1 MKKFQLF
8 FLILILIY
16 SCDMNNKEIILSDA
30 FDYGKIIGKI
40 ENNIIEE
47 ASGLVESVENSNSLW
62 THNDGGDGPFLYL
75 ISSFD
80 AKILKKI
87 SLVGI
92 KNEDWED
99 LAIGPS
105 ILGDTS
111 TYIYLGDIGD
121 NKKNKTI
128 KKIYFFREPKIKN
141 FDNELI
147 EINDIKTISFY
158 SEKKIEN
165 FETLMIDPNSKELFL
180 IAKNKKKKQNIYKI
194 DTENIEIDKIQ
205 KAKKYLTLNLKNLKG
220 EITGGEIS
228 RNGQKCLIKTY
239 KNVFLWERKKDEKWK
254 NIWSQAPKI
263 LKYIPESQGEAICWS
278 NDENAYFTLSENEN
292 SDQEQNLFK
301 YLKN

>member
-8 FLILILIY
+8 FLTLILIY

-128 KKIYFFREPKIKN
+128 KKIHFFREPKIKD
-141 FDNELI
+141 FDKELI

-194 DTENIEIDKIQ
+194 DTENIEIDEIQ

>member
-47 ASGLVESVENSNSLW
+47 ASGLVESVENNNSLW

-128 KKIYFFREPKIKN
+128 KKIHFFREPKIKD

-158 SEKKIEN
+158 YEKKIEN

-194 DTENIEIDKIQ
+194 DTENIEIDEIQ

>member
-128 KKIYFFREPKIKN
+128 KKIHFFREPKIKD

-194 DTENIEIDKIQ
+194 DTENIEIDEIQ

-292 SDQEQNLFK
+292 SDQEQKLFK

>member
-8 FLILILIY
+8 FLTLILIY

-128 KKIYFFREPKIKN
+128 KKIHFFREPKIKD

-194 DTENIEIDKIQ
+194 DTENIEIDEIQ
-205 KAKKYLTLNLKNLKG
+205 KAKKYLTLNLINLKG

-278 NDENAYFTLSENEN
+278 NDEKAYFTLSENEN

>member
-1 MKKFQLF
+1 
-8 FLILILIY
+8 
-16 SCDMNNKEIILSDA
+16 MNNKEIILSDA

-128 KKIYFFREPKIKN
+128 KKIHFFREPKIKN

-194 DTENIEIDKIQ
+194 DTENIEIDEIQ

-292 SDQEQNLFK
+292 SDQEQKLFK

>member
-8 FLILILIY
+8 FLTLILIY

-128 KKIYFFREPKIKN
+128 KKIHFFREPKIKD

-158 SEKKIEN
+158 SEKKIVN

-194 DTENIEIDKIQ
+194 DTENIEIDEIQ

>member
-8 FLILILIY
+8 FLTLILIY

-128 KKIYFFREPKIKN
+128 KKIHFFREPKIKD

-194 DTENIEIDKIQ
+194 DTENIEIDEIQ

-228 RNGQKCLIKTY
+228 RNGQKCLVKTY

>member
-8 FLILILIY
+8 FLTLILIY

-47 ASGLVESVENSNSLW
+47 ASGLVESVENNNSLW

-128 KKIYFFREPKIKN
+128 KKIHFFREPKIKD

-194 DTENIEIDKIQ
+194 DTENIEIDEIQ

-254 NIWSQAPKI
+254 SIWSQAPKI

>member
-128 KKIYFFREPKIKN
+128 KKIHFFREPKIKN

-194 DTENIEIDKIQ
+194 DTENIEIDEIQ

-292 SDQEQNLFK
+292 SDQEQKLFK

>member
-1 MKKFQLF
+1 
-8 FLILILIY
+8 
-16 SCDMNNKEIILSDA
+16 MNNKEIILSDA

-128 KKIYFFREPKIKN
+128 KKIHFFREPKIKD

-194 DTENIEIDKIQ
+194 DTENIEIDEIQ

-228 RNGQKCLIKTY
+228 RNG
-239 KNVFLWERKKDEKWK
+239 
-254 NIWSQAPKI
+254 
-263 LKYIPESQGEAICWS
+263 
-278 NDENAYFTLSENEN
+278 
-292 SDQEQNLFK
+292 
-301 YLKN
+301 

>member
-8 FLILILIY
+8 FLTLILIY

-128 KKIYFFREPKIKN
+128 KKIHFFREPKIKD

-147 EINDIKTISFY
+147 EINHIKTISFY

-194 DTENIEIDKIQ
+194 DTENIEIDEIQ

>member
-8 FLILILIY
+8 FLTLILIY

-128 KKIYFFREPKIKN
+128 KKIHFFREPKIKD

-194 DTENIEIDKIQ
+194 VTENIEIDEIQ

>member
-8 FLILILIY
+8 FLTLILIY

-47 ASGLVESVENSNSLW
+47 ASGLVESVENNNSLW

-128 KKIYFFREPKIKN
+128 KKIHFFREPKIKD

-194 DTENIEIDKIQ
+194 DTENIEIDEIQ

>member
-128 KKIYFFREPKIKN
+128 KKIHFFREPKIKD

-194 DTENIEIDKIQ
+194 DTENIEIDEIQ

-228 RNGQKCLIKTY
+228 KNGQKCLIKTY

>member
-128 KKIYFFREPKIKN
+128 KKIHFFREPKIKD

-194 DTENIEIDKIQ
+194 DTENIEIDEIQ

>member
-1 MKKFQLF
+1 
-8 FLILILIY
+8 
-16 SCDMNNKEIILSDA
+16 MNNKEIILSDA

-128 KKIYFFREPKIKN
+128 KKIHFFREPKIKD

-194 DTENIEIDKIQ
+194 DTENIEIDEIQ